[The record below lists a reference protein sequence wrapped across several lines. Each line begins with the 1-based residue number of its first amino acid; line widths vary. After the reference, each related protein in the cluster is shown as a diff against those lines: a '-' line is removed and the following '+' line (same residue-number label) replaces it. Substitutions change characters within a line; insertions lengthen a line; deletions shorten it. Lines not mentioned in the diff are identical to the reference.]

1 MCGVRRFRSA
11 YLQTYFQMMLIDDIG
26 KAVSANRTVPVKSL
40 PVHIPKLQPTYPG
53 IFDTNRL
60 DELQDERFLGRL
72 SHHSRLIV
80 LVICLLRYTKQL
92 AKKPNPVSDGI
103 LCVQVLYCLA
113 PAFFLIE
120 ILNLDSATLINSS

>member
-1 MCGVRRFRSA
+1 
-11 YLQTYFQMMLIDDIG
+11 MLIDDIG

>member
-1 MCGVRRFRSA
+1 
-11 YLQTYFQMMLIDDIG
+11 MLIDDIG
-26 KAVSANRTVPVKSL
+26 KAVSANRTVPVKSP
-40 PVHIPKLQPTYPG
+40 PVHIPELHPAYPG
-53 IFDTNRL
+53 ILDTNRL
-60 DELQDERFLGRL
+60 DELQGERFLSRL

-92 AKKPNPVSDGI
+92 AKEPNPVSGGI

-120 ILNLDSATLINSS
+120 ILNLDSATLISSS